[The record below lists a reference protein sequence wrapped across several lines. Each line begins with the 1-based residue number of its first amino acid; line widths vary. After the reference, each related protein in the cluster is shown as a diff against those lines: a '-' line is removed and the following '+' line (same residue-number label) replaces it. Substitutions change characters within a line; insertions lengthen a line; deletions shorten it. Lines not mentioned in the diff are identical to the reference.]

1 MSKSKLQKI
10 LFEVYWK
17 GYSDGG
23 LAEFDELS
31 MREQHTKERVRRRKA
46 IIDEALQKICPTKHA
61 PDVAKAAAQKGVL
74 RKNRSGKRAGV
85 A

>member
-23 LAEFDELS
+23 VAEFDELS
-31 MREQHTKERVRRRKA
+31 MREQHTKERMARRKA
-46 IIDEALQKICPTKHA
+46 IIDEALQKLNLPNKACTRR
-61 PDVAKAAAQKGVL
+61 AKVGVQKGKSKSKGSVKPA
-74 RKNRSGKRAGV
+74 RG
-85 A
+85 

>member
-23 LAEFDELS
+23 VAEFDELS
-31 MREQHTKERVRRRKA
+31 MREQHTKERMTRRKA
-46 IIDEALQKICPTKHA
+46 IIDEALQKLNLPNKACTGRAKRGA
-61 PDVAKAAAQKGVL
+61 KKKSLNGKGGFKAARQ
-74 RKNRSGKRAGV
+74 
-85 A
+85 